1 MAQFVKLAWRNL
13 WRNKRRT
20 IITSAS
26 VFFGVVLSSFMR
38 SMQEGSYDQYIRA
51 IVNSYTSH
59 IQIHKKGYWNDK
71 IINNSFELNKTI
83 ESVLDKNSHITLYT
97 PRFETFCLAS
107 SEDYTKGVMIM
118 GVNPEKEDK
127 ITNISGKMRLG
138 SYLKSG
144 DEGVV
149 LGSVLAKFLKLSV
162 NDTLVLIGQGY
173 HGTSAAG
180 KFLVRGIIKHP
191 SPELDRT
198 LVVMD
203 IGKCQ
208 ELFSAPG
215 LLTSMA
221 IMVHDNKEVAETKDV
236 LLRNL
241 PTDLEVMDWEE
252 MNELLMKQIES
263 DRGSAVIIVDLLY
276 LIIAFGIFGTIVMM
290 MAERQKEFGVVMAV
304 GMQKHK
310 LILVV
315 LLETVFIGMVGAI
328 TGIIA
333 SIPVLGYYY
342 YHPIPFTGQ
351 AAEMMLEKG
360 FDPVMFFSLD
370 PLIFLKQALIVF
382 LFTLAIGIYPVFNI
396 WNLKITNALH
406 N

>member
-1 MAQFVKLAWRNL
+1 
-13 WRNKRRT
+13 
-20 IITSAS
+20 
-26 VFFGVVLSSFMR
+26 MR

-51 IVNSYTSH
+51 IVNSYTSY
-59 IQIHKKGYWNDK
+59 IQIHKKGYWDDK
-71 IINNSFELNKTI
+71 IINNSFELNKSI
-83 ESVLDKNSHITLYT
+83 KSVLDRNNNITLYT

-118 GVNPEKEDK
+118 GVDPQKEDK
-127 ITNISGKMRLG
+127 ITNISGKLKQG
-138 SYLKSG
+138 NYLKYG
-144 DEGVV
+144 DRGVV
-149 LGSVLAKFLKLSV
+149 LGSVLAKFLKLNV

-180 KFLVRGIIKHP
+180 KFPVRGIIKHP

-203 IGKCQ
+203 ICKCQ

-221 IMVHDNKEVAETKDV
+221 IMVHNNDEVAETKEM
-236 LLRNL
+236 LLCNL
-241 PTDLEVMDWEE
+241 STDLEVTDWKE
-252 MNELLMKQIES
+252 MNKLLLKQIES
-263 DRGSAVIIVDLLY
+263 DRGSGMITIDILY

-290 MAERQKEFGVVMAV
+290 MAERRKEFGVIMAV
-304 GMQKHK
+304 GMQKYK
-310 LILVV
+310 LMMVV
-315 LLETVFIGMVGAI
+315 LIETVFIGMVGAI
-328 TGIIA
+328 AGIIA

-351 AAEMMLEKG
+351 AAEMMLEMG

-382 LFTLAIGIYPVFNI
+382 IFTLIIGIYPVLNI
-396 WNLKITNALH
+396 CKLEIKNALH

>member
-1 MAQFVKLAWRNL
+1 
-13 WRNKRRT
+13 
-20 IITSAS
+20 
-26 VFFGVVLSSFMR
+26 
-38 SMQEGSYDQYIRA
+38 
-51 IVNSYTSH
+51 
-59 IQIHKKGYWNDK
+59 
-71 IINNSFELNKTI
+71 
-83 ESVLDKNSHITLYT
+83 
-97 PRFETFCLAS
+97 
-107 SEDYTKGVMIM
+107 
-118 GVNPEKEDK
+118 
-127 ITNISGKMRLG
+127 
-138 SYLKSG
+138 
-144 DEGVV
+144 
-149 LGSVLAKFLKLSV
+149 
-162 NDTLVLIGQGY
+162 
-173 HGTSAAG
+173 
-180 KFLVRGIIKHP
+180 
-191 SPELDRT
+191 
-198 LVVMD
+198 
-203 IGKCQ
+203 
-208 ELFSAPG
+208 
-215 LLTSMA
+215 
-221 IMVHDNKEVAETKDV
+221 
-236 LLRNL
+236 
-241 PTDLEVMDWEE
+241 
-252 MNELLMKQIES
+252 MKQIES

-351 AAEMMLEKG
+351 AAEMMLEMG